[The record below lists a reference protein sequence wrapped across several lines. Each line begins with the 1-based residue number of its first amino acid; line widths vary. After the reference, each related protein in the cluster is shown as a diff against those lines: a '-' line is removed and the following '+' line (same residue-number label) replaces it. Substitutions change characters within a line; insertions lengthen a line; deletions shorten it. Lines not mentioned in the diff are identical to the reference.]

1 MRTPLAL
8 AALLALAAPVAG
20 RPAFADE
27 PPSVAPLD
35 ESFSVG
41 VVTGDGVNLR
51 VGPRQ
56 DDVAVQQLAQGAVVV
71 IVERAGEWLGV
82 RVPEGFSG
90 AVAAELTEP
99 VDSEHVRVTGTDVN
113 LRRGAGLEQPP
124 FRDRL
129 QRGDVLPVLAREGTW
144 LIVEAPESVRAYV
157 HSRYVEEKGP
167 VSGNAERIAE
177 GRKRRE
183 AREALR
189 KELSTSSA
197 AEADDGALRAE
208 IGAVGKAL
216 ADARAAG
223 GYDVAP
229 VGALEDRLE
238 AAVATAKHPS
248 ERTKK
253 LADALLADLRRECEI
268 RVAFADEILA
278 KKRAGQTPPERA
290 KDPAEQV
297 PAVDLK
303 GTVRWEAAPGW
314 DGGGAFVLYDGDK
327 PSVALRWS
335 GGDLGK
341 LATGKDAP
349 PTAVRVRGKQTGARM
364 LGLPVVE
371 VSQADRVP

>member
-1 MRTPLAL
+1 MRPSFALVLVAL
-8 AALLALAAPVAG
+8 AAALPAAPA
-20 RPAFADE
+20 RADE
-27 PPSVAPLD
+27 PPSAAPLD
-35 ESFSVG
+35 PSFAVG

-56 DDVAVQQLAQGAVVV
+56 DDQAVQQLEQGTVVV

-82 RVPEGFSG
+82 RVPAGFAG

-144 LIVEAPESVRAYV
+144 LIVEAPEEVRAYV
-157 HSRYVEEKGP
+157 HSRYVEEKGA
-167 VSGNAERIAE
+167 VAENAERVAE
-177 GRKRRE
+177 GRKRRQ

-189 KELSTSSA
+189 KELATSSA

-229 VGALEDRLE
+229 IGALEDRLE
-238 AAVATAKHPS
+238 AAMATAKGPS

-253 LADALLADLRRECEI
+253 LAEALLADLRRECEI

-278 KKRAGQTPPERA
+278 KKRAGQAPPERA

-297 PAVDLK
+297 PSVDLK

-327 PSVALRWS
+327 PTVALRWS

-349 PTAVRVRGKQTGARM
+349 PTLVRVRGKQTGARV
-364 LGLPVVE
+364 LGLPIVE
-371 VSQADRVP
+371 VAQAERAP